1 MVRYIPYL
9 IVLVLFGVL
18 FLRSRGL
25 FQASA
30 AFLLRKFPKMRKM
43 AGQESLSRALMIV
56 CIADLLAI
64 LAVWNAVSS
73 DTAAKGYIRRGSYGS
88 VQEERTLTFEIDGS
102 THSLTVP
109 VDARKMTDAQV
120 RELLQ
125 NTADS
130 LKTQVFGDMK
140 LSHTDRDLTFPESLA
155 DGLVSASWVTD
166 KPDMIDWDGKLGDD
180 IPESGCLVT
189 LTVTLGCE
197 SQTLEKE
204 FSVTAY
210 PKAGTDE
217 EMLQRL
223 ALREIRRTNTAE
235 AEDIRLPS
243 AIDGKK
249 VSWSSVDA
257 GQGLTLL
264 LMGIMI
270 AVFYLYSRI
279 RLKELAASKRRE
291 DMMTD
296 YPHLINRLVLLNAAG
311 LSMRKSFAQVKC
323 DYEDSLRRGEPERP
337 GYEEIVRACREM
349 EHGVPERQAYLNIGQ
364 RTPLPEYKT
373 FSTLLVQNL
382 MKGGDGMARLFR
394 KEADRAFEERKKR
407 AKILGEEAGTK
418 LLMPMILLLLVVMV
432 ILMVPALLAFF

>member
-1 MVRYIPYL
+1 MIYIPYL
-9 IVLVLFGVL
+9 IVLAMFCVLFVI
-18 FLRSRGL
+18 SRGL
-25 FQASA
+25 FQAAA
-30 AFLLRKFPKMRKM
+30 AFLLRKLPKMRKI
-43 AGQESLSRALMIV
+43 AGQETLSRALMIV
-56 CIADLLAI
+56 FAADLLAM
-64 LAVWNAVSS
+64 LAVWNAASS
-73 DTAAKGYIRRGSYGS
+73 DTAAKGYLLRGEYGS
-88 VQEERTLTFEIDGS
+88 AQEEKTVTFEIDGK

-109 VDARKMTDAQV
+109 VDARKMTDAEV
-120 RELLQ
+120 RALLK

-130 LKTQVFGDMK
+130 LEKQVLGDMK
-140 LSHTDRDLTFPESLA
+140 PDHVDRDLTFPETLA

-166 KPDMIDWDGKLGDD
+166 RPDVIGWEGELGED
-180 IPESGCLVT
+180 IPESGCRVI

-204 FSVTAY
+204 LSVTAF
-210 PKAGTDE
+210 PETGTAE
-217 EMLQRL
+217 EILKRR
-223 ALREIRRTNTAE
+223 ALREIRQTNKAE
-235 AEDIRLPS
+235 EESLYLP
-243 AIDGKK
+243 AALGGRK
-249 VSWSSVDA
+249 VSWSSVDV
-257 GQGLTLL
+257 GQGFTLL
-264 LMGIMI
+264 LMGIVI
-270 AVFYLYSRI
+270 AAFYLYSRI
-279 RLKELAASKRRE
+279 RLKEVAAAKRRE

-311 LSMRKSFAQVKC
+311 LSMRKSFAQVRC
-323 DYEDSLRRGEPERP
+323 DYEESLRRGEPARP

-432 ILMVPALLAFF
+432 SLMVPALLAFF

>member
-1 MVRYIPYL
+1 MIYIPYL
-9 IVLVLFGVL
+9 IVLAMFCVLFVI
-18 FLRSRGL
+18 SRGL
-25 FQASA
+25 FQAAA
-30 AFLLRKFPKMRKM
+30 AFLLRKLPKMRKI
-43 AGQESLSRALMIV
+43 AGQETLSRALMIV
-56 CIADLLAI
+56 FAADLLAM
-64 LAVWNAVSS
+64 LAVWNAASS
-73 DTAAKGYIRRGSYGS
+73 DTAAKGYLLRGEYGS
-88 VQEERTLTFEIDGS
+88 AQEEKTVTFEIDGK

-109 VDARKMTDAQV
+109 VDARKMTDAEV
-120 RELLQ
+120 RALLK

-130 LKTQVFGDMK
+130 LEKQVLGDMK
-140 LSHTDRDLTFPESLA
+140 PDHVDRDLTFPETLA

-166 KPDMIDWDGKLGDD
+166 RPDVIGWEGELGED
-180 IPESGCLVT
+180 IPESGCRVI

-204 FSVTAY
+204 LSVTAF
-210 PKAGTDE
+210 PETGTAE
-217 EMLQRL
+217 EILKRR
-223 ALREIRRTNTAE
+223 ALREIRQTNKAE
-235 AEDIRLPS
+235 EESLYLP
-243 AIDGKK
+243 AALGGRK
-249 VSWSSVDA
+249 VSWSSVDV
-257 GQGLTLL
+257 GQGFTLL
-264 LMGIMI
+264 LMGIVI
-270 AVFYLYSRI
+270 AAFYLYSI
-279 RLKELAASKRRE
+279 
-291 DMMTD
+291 
-296 YPHLINRLVLLNAAG
+296 NAAG
-311 LSMRKSFAQVKC
+311 LSMRKSFAQVRC
-323 DYEDSLRRGEPERP
+323 DYEESLRRGEPARP